1 MTVRSGR
8 ALTRDRT
15 RLVAKIEC
23 MGQKTPGAILD
34 LSEHGICLFGFA
46 EIPVAVGDKITVL
59 TEEMGLLIG
68 TVRWIRWP
76 RIGAALVLTSNNRA
90 KVESYYKI
98 FKPTK
103 QLLNS
108 GPAPRSSVAFT

>member
-1 MTVRSGR
+1 MTIRSGR

-15 RLVAKIEC
+15 RLLAKIEC
-23 MGQKTPGAILD
+23 MGQKTPGAVLD
-34 LSEHGICLFGFA
+34 LSEHGICLYGFVQ
-46 EIPVAVGDKITVL
+46 IPLAVGDKITVL

-76 RIGAALVLTSNNRA
+76 RLGAALVLTSNNRA

-98 FKPTK
+98 FKPSR
-103 QLLNS
+103 QLS
-108 GPAPRSSVAFT
+108 MTGPAPRALAN